1 MNLSELINQLNIHK
15 GRSDVHQLTNDLLN
29 EEILFNVKRDV
40 LPLLLS
46 SNQNDALA
54 TKSFQD
60 TLSIL
65 LFEGKKIKEIS
76 EAFVEEFRV
85 IMSNDKQDELRS
97 VIKNVTKETKD
108 NYSKKAHKAWIA
120 ELVATKEQEAK
131 EFLARKHSA

>member
-76 EAFVEEFRV
+76 EAFVEEFRL

-108 NYSKKAHKAWIA
+108 NYSKKAHKVWIA